1 MSLNR
6 SLTSL
11 LFIVATGM
19 AFPSAATAQS
29 ASSNAPSNYETTAEA
44 FERGFFRNDRTYF
57 DNRSFGRQ
65 FDFIFG
71 IGSSNKNSFIENE
84 IHGDTELLDV
94 LYKDALEQQVS
105 SDPIVRTRDLPNPYE
120 TSTTFSNRFDVYRR
134 LYGR

>member
-1 MSLNR
+1 MSLNK

-11 LFIVATGM
+11 LFIVATVI

-29 ASSNAPSNYETTAEA
+29 ASSNYETTAEA
-44 FERGFFRNDRTYF
+44 FERSFFRNDRTFF

-71 IGSSNKNSFIENE
+71 IGSSNKNSFVENE
-84 IHGDTELLDV
+84 IQGDTELVDV
-94 LYKDALEQQVS
+94 LYKDALEQQGS
-105 SDPIVRTRDLPNPYE
+105 SDPILRTRDLPNPYE
-120 TSTTFSNRFDVYRR
+120 TSTTFSNRFDLYRR